1 MPTSGSRSTASDGT
15 TVGKATVEGTVT
27 VGAAIDLHPLAAVSA
42 VVTRAAAPLRTQ
54 AAAVLREA
62 ILSLKLR
69 EGERLVERQLIGR
82 LGVSRTTV
90 REALRELESEGLV
103 EVIPQRGAVVRTVD
117 PAEAADLYG
126 ARVAIETLVVS
137 RFIERAADSTV
148 RDLVDAIESY
158 TLRAGP
164 AYDVIDMLAAKDDFY
179 RVLREGA
186 ASPAL
191 GDLLDGLRARIRML
205 QARSLSQPGRRAESA
220 AELRQLGQA
229 VAARDSRLA
238 AQLYTDHVHAAER
251 TGLGQDIA

>member
-1 MPTSGSRSTASDGT
+1 MPTSASRSTGPEGADANEARVDG
-15 TVGKATVEGTVT
+15 VATDE
-27 VGAAIDLHPLAAVSA
+27 AAIDIHPLAGVSA
-42 VVTRAAAPLRTQ
+42 VVTRAAAPLRAQ

-69 EGERLVERQLIGR
+69 EGERLVERQLIDR

-137 RFIERAADSTV
+137 RFIERAEDAAV

-158 TLRAGP
+158 TLRAGA

-191 GDLLDGLRARIRML
+191 GDLLDGLRARIRVL
-205 QARSLSQPGRRAESA
+205 QVRSLSQPGRRAQSA

-251 TGLGQDIA
+251 TGLGQDLP